1 MKKALFLLFALLY
14 AQEPRI
20 YQLSGM
26 ILSATTG
33 EPIPY
38 VTIRIN
44 HSRRGTLA
52 NAEGFYSVPVVRGD
66 TLYFSAVGYK
76 KARFLVS
83 PYLDAYV
90 GDTTEGFL
98 YAVHYLVED
107 TIELPTVRITAI
119 KTPEELKTALLNIP
133 LETQS
138 QIARDNVSPEI
149 IAYFM
154 ENLPPDPQ
162 ERIKIA
168 EQRYKD
174 LYYQRTL
181 RPVYPI
187 LTLSQPTASSN
198 TSPKK
203 PRCAKKNLRLLERLI
218 LDVSAQ
224 HLVEGSQGWPVG
236 PQR

>member
-26 ILSATTG
+26 ILSASTG

-187 LTLSQPTASSN
+187 LDPIA
-198 TSPKK
+198 
-203 PRCAKKNLRLLERLI
+203 AYRLI
-218 LDVSAQ
+218 KYLSEKAKVRKEKIYDYWSD
-224 HLVEGSQGWPVG
+224 
-236 PQR
+236 